1 MTLTKRLNHAW
12 RLFVTGACFAG
23 FALGGGLLSLVV
35 LPPVALFTRD
45 PSQRRRRIRRIIG
58 TAFGLMIRVLCAT
71 RTMRLSLSGIDKL
84 RAHPGSL
91 ILANHPTLIDVVIL
105 LWQYPACRC
114 C

>member
-45 PSQRRRRIRRIIG
+45 PSQRRRRGWPGRRG
-58 TAFGLMIRVLCAT
+58 RGR
-71 RTMRLSLSGIDKL
+71 
-84 RAHPGSL
+84 
-91 ILANHPTLIDVVIL
+91 
-105 LWQYPACRC
+105 
-114 C
+114 